1 MMTKKLNIKVFSDG
15 AVLETMLKDLQ
26 TGLVTGFTTNPSL
39 MKKAGISSYIG
50 FAKEVLAK
58 ITDYPVSFEVFA
70 DDLASV
76 EKEAEK
82 IASLGDNVYVKIPVT
97 TSTGESTCPLIQK
110 LSAKGIKL
118 NVTAIFTIEQTQAVV
133 DHLTAGVPA
142 IVSVFAGRI
151 ADGVPA
157 IVSVFAGRIADTG
170 VDPMP
175 IMEEALRICRQ
186 KEGVELL
193 WASPRETYNIYQA
206 DQLGVDI
213 ITCTTDLIA
222 KLPLQG
228 KDLEDYSLE
237 TVQMFLKD
245 STSLGFKILEDAK
258 H

>member
-26 TGLVTGFTTNPSL
+26 TDLVTGFTTNPSL

-151 ADGVPA
+151 AD
-157 IVSVFAGRIADTG
+157 TG

>member
-1 MMTKKLNIKVFSDG
+1 MTKKLNVKVFSDG

-58 ITDYPVSFEVFA
+58 IPDYPVSFEVFA
-70 DDLASV
+70 DDLASM

-133 DHLTAGVPA
+133 DHLTA
-142 IVSVFAGRI
+142 
-151 ADGVPA
+151 GVPA

>member
-1 MMTKKLNIKVFSDG
+1 MTKKLNVKVFSDG

-39 MKKAGISSYIG
+39 MKKAGISSYVG

-70 DDLASV
+70 DDLASM

-151 ADGVPA
+151 AD
-157 IVSVFAGRIADTG
+157 TG

-186 KEGVELL
+186 KEEVELL

-245 STSLGFKILEDAK
+245 STSLGFKILEDDNP
-258 H
+258 

>member
-1 MMTKKLNIKVFSDG
+1 MTKKLNVKVFSDG

-70 DDLASV
+70 DDLASM

-82 IASLGDNVYVKIPVT
+82 IASLDDNVYVKIPVT
-97 TSTGESTCPLIQK
+97 TSTGESTCSVIQK

-151 ADGVPA
+151 AD
-157 IVSVFAGRIADTG
+157 TG

-175 IMEEALRICRQ
+175 IMEEALRICLQ

-245 STSLGFKILEDAK
+245 STSLGFKILEDDN

>member
-1 MMTKKLNIKVFSDG
+1 MTKKLNVKVFSDG

-70 DDLASV
+70 DDLASM

-110 LSAKGIKL
+110 LLAKGIKL

-133 DHLTAGVPA
+133 DHLTA
-142 IVSVFAGRI
+142 
-151 ADGVPA
+151 GVPA

-245 STSLGFKILEDAK
+245 STSLGFKILEDDN

>member
-1 MMTKKLNIKVFSDG
+1 MTKKLNVKVFSDG

-151 ADGVPA
+151 AD
-157 IVSVFAGRIADTG
+157 TG

-245 STSLGFKILEDAK
+245 STSLGFKILEDAN

>member
-1 MMTKKLNIKVFSDG
+1 MTKKLNVKVFSDG

-70 DDLASV
+70 DDLASM

-97 TSTGESTCPLIQK
+97 TSTGESTCSLIQK

-133 DHLTAGVPA
+133 DHLTA
-142 IVSVFAGRI
+142 
-151 ADGVPA
+151 GVPA

-245 STSLGFKILEDAK
+245 STSLGFKILEDDN

>member
-1 MMTKKLNIKVFSDG
+1 MMTKKLNVKVFSDG

-70 DDLASV
+70 DDLASM

-151 ADGVPA
+151 AD
-157 IVSVFAGRIADTG
+157 TG

-222 KLPLQG
+222 KLSLQG

>member
-1 MMTKKLNIKVFSDG
+1 MTKKLNVKVFSDG

-39 MKKAGISSYIG
+39 MKKAGLSSYIG

-70 DDLASV
+70 DDLASM

-97 TSTGESTCPLIQK
+97 TSTGESTCSVIQK

-133 DHLTAGVPA
+133 DHLTA
-142 IVSVFAGRI
+142 
-151 ADGVPA
+151 GVPA

-237 TVQMFLKD
+237 AVQMFLKD

>member
-1 MMTKKLNIKVFSDG
+1 MMTKKLNVKVFSDG

-70 DDLASV
+70 DDLASM

-82 IASLGDNVYVKIPVT
+82 IAGLGDNVYVKIPVT

-133 DHLTAGVPA
+133 DHLTA
-142 IVSVFAGRI
+142 
-151 ADGVPA
+151 GVPA

-245 STSLGFKILEDAK
+245 STSLGFKILEDDN

>member
-1 MMTKKLNIKVFSDG
+1 MMTKKLNVKVFSDG

-39 MKKAGISSYIG
+39 MKKAGISSYVG

-70 DDLASV
+70 DDLASM

-151 ADGVPA
+151 AD
-157 IVSVFAGRIADTG
+157 TG

-186 KEGVELL
+186 KEEVELL

-245 STSLGFKILEDAK
+245 STSLGFKILEDDN

>member
-1 MMTKKLNIKVFSDG
+1 MMTKKLNVKVFSDG

-70 DDLASV
+70 DDLASM

-97 TSTGESTCPLIQK
+97 TSTGESTCSVIQK

-133 DHLTAGVPA
+133 DHLTA
-142 IVSVFAGRI
+142 
-151 ADGVPA
+151 GVPA

-245 STSLGFKILEDAK
+245 STSLGFKILEDDNQ
-258 H
+258 

>member
-1 MMTKKLNIKVFSDG
+1 MMTKKLNVKVFSDG

-39 MKKAGISSYIG
+39 MKKADISSYIG
-50 FAKEVLAK
+50 FAKEVLAQ

-70 DDLASV
+70 DDLASM

-82 IASLGDNVYVKIPVT
+82 IASLGNNVYVKIPAT

-133 DHLTAGVPA
+133 DHLTA
-142 IVSVFAGRI
+142 
-151 ADGVPA
+151 GVPA

-245 STSLGFKILEDAK
+245 STSLGFKILEDDN

>member
-1 MMTKKLNIKVFSDG
+1 MMTKKLNVKVFSDG

-58 ITDYPVSFEVFA
+58 ITNYPVSFEVFA
-70 DDLASV
+70 DDLASM

-133 DHLTAGVPA
+133 DHLTA
-142 IVSVFAGRI
+142 
-151 ADGVPA
+151 GVPA

-245 STSLGFKILEDAK
+245 STSIGFKILEDDNQ
-258 H
+258 

>member
-1 MMTKKLNIKVFSDG
+1 MMTKKLNVKVFSDG

-70 DDLASV
+70 DDLASM

-97 TSTGESTCPLIQK
+97 TSTGESICPLIQK

-133 DHLTAGVPA
+133 DHLTA
-142 IVSVFAGRI
+142 
-151 ADGVPA
+151 GVPA

-245 STSLGFKILEDAK
+245 STSLGFKILEDDN

>member
-1 MMTKKLNIKVFSDG
+1 MTKKLNVKVFSDG

-70 DDLASV
+70 DDLASM

-151 ADGVPA
+151 AD
-157 IVSVFAGRIADTG
+157 TG

-186 KEGVELL
+186 KEEVELL

-245 STSLGFKILEDAK
+245 STSLGFKILEDDNS
-258 H
+258 

>member
-1 MMTKKLNIKVFSDG
+1 MTKKLNVKVFSDG

-58 ITDYPVSFEVFA
+58 IPDYPVSFEVFA
-70 DDLASV
+70 DDLASM

-151 ADGVPA
+151 AD
-157 IVSVFAGRIADTG
+157 TG

-186 KEGVELL
+186 KEEVELL

-245 STSLGFKILEDAK
+245 STSLGFKILEDDN

>member
-1 MMTKKLNIKVFSDG
+1 MKVFSDG

-151 ADGVPA
+151 AD
-157 IVSVFAGRIADTG
+157 TG